1 MLYEFKLTNV
11 LGVLAV
17 GTGLYFSY
25 RYFSGDTKYVTDG
38 SEGGNSVSGAE
49 GSANNE

>member
-1 MLYEFKLTNV
+1 MLYEFKLTKV

-25 RYFSGDTKYVTDG
+25 RYFSGDNNVTDD
-38 SEGGNSVSGAE
+38 SEGINSGAE
-49 GSANNE
+49 GSVNNE